1 MDSVVEKTLE
11 YLRLRNE
18 YLRTNQLHIFSADRM
33 ILENEATAEAVRKLV
48 KQEEEDMDV
57 ESRR

>member
-1 MDSVVEKTLE
+1 MDSVVEKTFE

-33 ILENEATAEAVRKLV
+33 ILENEATAEAIRKFV
-48 KQEEEDMDV
+48 EQEEEDMDV

>member
-1 MDSVVEKTLE
+1 MDSVIEKTLE

-18 YLRTNQLHIFSADRM
+18 HLRANQLHIFSADRM
-33 ILENEATAEAVRKLV
+33 ILENEATAEAIRKLV

>member
-1 MDSVVEKTLE
+1 MDSVIEKTLE

-18 YLRTNQLHIFSADRM
+18 RLRANQLHIFSADRM
-33 ILENEATAEAVRKLV
+33 ILENEATAAAIQVFI
-48 KQEEEDMDV
+48 KQEEEDIDV

>member
-1 MDSVVEKTLE
+1 MDSVIEKTLE

-33 ILENEATAEAVRKLV
+33 ILENEATAEAIRKFV
-48 KQEEEDMDV
+48 EQEEEDKDV

>member
-1 MDSVVEKTLE
+1 MDSVIEKTLE

-18 YLRTNQLHIFSADRM
+18 HLKTNQLHIFGADRL
-33 ILENEATAEAVRKLV
+33 ILENEAAMDAIKMLV